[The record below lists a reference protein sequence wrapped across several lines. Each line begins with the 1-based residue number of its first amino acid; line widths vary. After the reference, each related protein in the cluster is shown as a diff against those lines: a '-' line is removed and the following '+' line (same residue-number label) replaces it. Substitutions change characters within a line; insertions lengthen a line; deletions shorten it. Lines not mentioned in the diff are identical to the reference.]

1 MHKDEFMDR
10 MVNNIQLT
18 WKLAWILRIYK
29 TCNLTVWFSKY
40 QLYNKLLDG
49 VTLCRVIPVKLL
61 FTTLYFVGLYSVPN
75 LIVMLFNLLY
85 PIFIVGFDCKGCV
98 IERQCEDSSNWRL
111 KSFRGY
117 LTTKHPA
124 KWLMWLA
131 HVGMWRVRIRWRQLC
146 LASISRVRPSR
157 ETPARHSVLL
167 ACPVWFT
174 LSVHTL
180 FIPTLPTNVRE
191 SFWEKTLAKHLKS

>member
-85 PIFIVGFDCKGCV
+85 PIFIVGFHCKGCV
-98 IERQCEDSSNWRL
+98 LEKEGVKTQATEDWRDFAGSS
-111 KSFRGY
+111 
-117 LTTKHPA
+117 
-124 KWLMWLA
+124 WL
-131 HVGMWRVRIRWRQLC
+131 
-146 LASISRVRPSR
+146 SISRKEVCALHITGMRRVRSDGDSCVSR
-157 ETPARHSVLL
+157 VSRG
-167 ACPVWFT
+167 
-174 LSVHTL
+174 
-180 FIPTLPTNVRE
+180 
-191 SFWEKTLAKHLKS
+191 